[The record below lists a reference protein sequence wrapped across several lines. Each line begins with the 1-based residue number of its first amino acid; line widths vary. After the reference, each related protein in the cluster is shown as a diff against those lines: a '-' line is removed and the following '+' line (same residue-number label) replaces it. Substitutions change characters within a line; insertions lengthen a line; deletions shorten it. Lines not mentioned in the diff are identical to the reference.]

1 MLAAA
6 ANATRART
14 SCASLSAT
22 GIHATAGLSLD
33 GMTNRL
39 PASPRYRH
47 RSHPGSS
54 APGRARRVRPEEGEA
69 AAWRSAAAAFSWS
82 SGVWRFAAAH
92 TASAETYPASSAASE
107 GEGATCDAAV
117 VFPRASLVGPA
128 EAPSAARGEY
138 AAGGADAVD
147 ATGEG
152 ASGHRGGGL
161 GRGRVRRR
169 AFLRVVP
176 DVDDGPAGG
185 GGSRRV
191 RCCGRELA
199 AAGARV
205 SAADSSRSRSRSRRS
220 TSSRTAPPV
229 ERERAGMR
237 ARASARGAREP
248 RRVSRGAFGPSEEK
262 PRVPRV
268 LKKDVIT

>member
-1 MLAAA
+1 MAGAAA
-6 ANATRART
+6 
-14 SCASLSAT
+14 
-22 GIHATAGLSLD
+22 
-33 GMTNRL
+33 
-39 PASPRYRH
+39 P
-47 RSHPGSS
+47 
-54 APGRARRVRPEEGEA
+54 
-69 AAWRSAAAAFSWS
+69 FSWS

-92 TASAETYPASSAASE
+92 AASAEAYPASSAASE

-117 VFPRASLVGPA
+117 VFPRASFVGPA

-152 ASGHRGGGL
+152 ARADIEAADSGAGGSVDARSSASSPTSTTVQLAAGVL
-161 GRGRVRRR
+161 VASGVVGANSAAARR
-169 AFLRVVP
+169 AWSP
-176 DVDDGPAGG
+176 
-185 GGSRRV
+185 
-191 RCCGRELA
+191 
-199 AAGARV
+199 
-205 SAADSSRSRSRSRRS
+205 AADSSRSRSRSRRS

-262 PRVPRV
+262 PRAPRV
-268 LKKDVIT
+268 LKKDVIIT